1 MTKFAHAKAEEAD
14 INQTTELDFGMD
26 KAYLKKKKD
35 THNTMKKK
43 KKKEDEIR
51 LQLDEF
57 AKELARVSRQRK
69 ES

>member
-1 MTKFAHAKAEEAD
+1 MTKLAHAKAEETD
-14 INQTTELDFGMD
+14 ISQATDLNFGMD
-26 KAYLKKKKD
+26 KAYL
-35 THNTMKKK
+35 K

>member
-14 INQTTELDFGMD
+14 INQTTELDFGVD
-26 KAYLKKKKD
+26 KAYL
-35 THNTMKKK
+35 K

>member
-1 MTKFAHAKAEEAD
+1 MTKLAHAKAEETD

-26 KAYLKKKKD
+26 KAYLKKKR
-35 THNTMKKK
+35 
-43 KKKEDEIR
+43 EDEIR

-57 AKELARVSRQRK
+57 AKELARASRQRK

>member
-1 MTKFAHAKAEEAD
+1 MTKLAHAKAEETD
-14 INQTTELDFGMD
+14 INQATELDLGMD
-26 KAYLKKKKD
+26 KAYL
-35 THNTMKKK
+35 K

>member
-1 MTKFAHAKAEEAD
+1 MTKLAHAKAKAEEAD
-14 INQTTELDFGMD
+14 ITQTTELDFGMD
-26 KAYLKKKKD
+26 KAYL
-35 THNTMKKK
+35 K

-69 ES
+69 EN

>member
-1 MTKFAHAKAEEAD
+1 MTKLAHAKAEETD
-14 INQTTELDFGMD
+14 INQTTKLDFGMD
-26 KAYLKKKKD
+26 KAYL
-35 THNTMKKK
+35 K

>member
-1 MTKFAHAKAEEAD
+1 MTKLAHAKAEETD
-14 INQTTELDFGMD
+14 ISQATELDFGMD
-26 KAYLKKKKD
+26 KVYL
-35 THNTMKKK
+35 K

>member
-1 MTKFAHAKAEEAD
+1 MTKLAHAKAEETD
-14 INQTTELDFGMD
+14 ISQAAELDFGMD
-26 KAYLKKKKD
+26 KAYLKKKR
-35 THNTMKKK
+35 
-43 KKKEDEIR
+43 EDEIR

>member
-1 MTKFAHAKAEEAD
+1 MTKLVHAKAEETD
-14 INQTTELDFGMD
+14 ISQAAELDFGMD
-26 KAYLKKKKD
+26 KAYLKKKR
-35 THNTMKKK
+35 
-43 KKKEDEIR
+43 EDEIR

>member
-1 MTKFAHAKAEEAD
+1 MTKLAHAKAEETD
-14 INQTTELDFGMD
+14 ISQATELDFRMD
-26 KAYLKKKKD
+26 KAYL
-35 THNTMKKK
+35 K

>member
-1 MTKFAHAKAEEAD
+1 MTKLAHAKAEETD
-14 INQTTELDFGMD
+14 ISQGTELDFGMD
-26 KAYLKKKKD
+26 KAYLKKKR
-35 THNTMKKK
+35 
-43 KKKEDEIR
+43 EDEIR

>member
-1 MTKFAHAKAEEAD
+1 MTKLAHAKAEETD
-14 INQTTELDFGMD
+14 INQTTELDFGMNR
-26 KAYLKKKKD
+26 AYL
-35 THNTMKKK
+35 K

>member
-1 MTKFAHAKAEEAD
+1 MTKLAHAKAEETD
-14 INQTTELDFGMD
+14 INQTTELDFGME
-26 KAYLKKKKD
+26 KAYL
-35 THNTMKKK
+35 K

>member
-1 MTKFAHAKAEEAD
+1 MTKLAHAKAEETD
-14 INQTTELDFGMD
+14 ISQATELDFGMD
-26 KAYLKKKKD
+26 TAYL
-35 THNTMKKK
+35 K

>member
-1 MTKFAHAKAEEAD
+1 MTKLAHAKAEETD

-26 KAYLKKKKD
+26 KAYLR
-35 THNTMKKK
+35 

>member
-1 MTKFAHAKAEEAD
+1 MTKLAHAKAEETD

-26 KAYLKKKKD
+26 KAYL
-35 THNTMKKK
+35 K

-69 ES
+69 ER